1 MIVIE
6 GKETSC
12 AVSKMDDWNK
22 KCILKTILLLK
33 TLLFPGLGTVTTTSN
48 VSLHDIKTEEAVAHW
63 LMMVEDKMITP
74 LGH

>member
-12 AVSKMDDWNK
+12 AVSKMDDLKK

-33 TLLFPGLGTVTTTSN
+33 TLSFPGLGTVTTIRN
-48 VSLHDIKTEEAVAHW
+48 VLLHNIKTEEPVAH
-63 LMMVEDKMITP
+63 
-74 LGH
+74 